1 MKRTLIFIVAVA
13 VLFTIS
19 CDKSDSSTQVE
30 TKTGKKLTLNS
41 EAKKTSYS
49 MGYNMG
55 KNFNEIYDKIDQDSL
70 IQGILDAVN
79 QRDPQ
84 ITMKEVSDTLTKLQ
98 QQVAEKK
105 REEQKTMAE
114 ENKKIGAQFLEKN
127 AKAEG
132 IKTTSSGLQYKII
145 NQGNGPKPVASD
157 RVRVHYRGKLIDGS
171 EFDSSYKRG
180 EPTTFRLDQVIS
192 GWTEALQLMNT
203 GAKFEF
209 YIPSELAYG
218 ERGAGNVIAPNST
231 LIFEIELLEILK
243 SDSK

>member
-1 MKRTLIFIVAVA
+1 MKRALIFIISVAF
-13 VLFTIS
+13 LFSVS
-19 CDKSDSSTQVE
+19 CNQSNTQNQAE
-30 TKTGKKLTLNS
+30 IKTGKKLSLNS
-41 EAKKTSYS
+41 ETKKTSYS

-55 KNFNEIYDKIDQDSL
+55 KNFKEIYDKIDHDSL
-70 IQGILDAVN
+70 IQGILDAVD
-79 QRDPQ
+79 QREPQ
-84 ITMKEVSDTLTKLQ
+84 ITMKEISDTLTKLQ
-98 QQVAEKK
+98 QKVAEKK

-114 ENKKIGAQFLEKN
+114 ENKKIGTQFLEKN
-127 AKAEG
+127 AKEAG
-132 IKTTSSGLQYKII
+132 IKTTSSGLQYKVI
-145 NQGNGPKPVASD
+145 NQGNGPKPVSTD
-157 RVRVHYRGKLIDGS
+157 RVRVHYRGKLINGN

-192 GWTEALQLMNT
+192 GWTETLQLMNT
-203 GAKFEF
+203 GAKFEV